1 MVDLLKIVDDRQKNN
16 GDWRA
21 SAYLEQK
28 EKDKVDVVYETEYY
42 RRSADQKFMILFT
55 KPKSSAG
62 QGYLR
67 LDKNLWFYDPSVG
80 KWERRTERERIGGT
94 NSRRS
99 DFDESRLAEEYDPT
113 DEGEEKLGAYTAQKL
128 LLKGKAGLDLAF
140 PMIRIWIDKETK
152 NVLKRQEYA
161 LSGPAAAH
169 LVLPEVEEGLQR
181 VEEGGRLL
189 PGGDPLLRRGREG
202 EPDAGPDPG
211 GRSAPAPRE
220 PVHEGLAR
228 EQEQVMRRDR
238 GRARVARSRGPGAA
252 WAQAGG
258 DRPSEQDIFGGSAP
272 KPAAPAPAGA
282 RRRRASA
289 AAGARRAAPAPAPPS
304 GGRRPPPRTVPP
316 AAAAEG
322 TERDQSVLGNSGGA
336 TQPLSDY
343 IAPDNPLQIGGQIY
357 LRTQTTAFQGSHPPP
372 PSSQWA
378 LSAPSLLDV
387 YLDARPNPR
396 VRAFVLGRM
405 SFDPT
410 RAPEQRERHAARAS
424 AAARGPSSGRRRRAS
439 PPSPPAADR
448 PRCSIRCGSGSTSS
462 STCS

>member
-1 MVDLLKIVDDRQKNN
+1 MIPMRKTFSAALVASLTLNLLPGAGPVRVAHAALTTPQMVDILKIVDDRQKNN

-161 LSGPAAAH
+161 LSNRLLRTSYYPKWKKVYSESKKAEVYYPEEIRFYDEVEKANQT
-169 LVLPEVEEGLQR
+169 LVLIRAVDLHP
-181 VEEGGRLL
+181 L
-189 PGGDPLLRRGREG
+189 PANLFTKAWLE
-202 EPDAGPDPG
+202 
-211 GRSAPAPRE
+211 SK
-220 PVHEGLAR
+220 
-228 EQEQVMRRDR
+228 
-238 GRARVARSRGPGAA
+238 SR
-252 WAQAGG
+252 
-258 DRPSEQDIFGGSAP
+258 
-272 KPAAPAPAGA
+272 
-282 RRRRASA
+282 
-289 AAGARRAAPAPAPPS
+289 
-304 GGRRPPPRTVPP
+304 
-316 AAAAEG
+316 
-322 TERDQSVLGNSGGA
+322 
-336 TQPLSDY
+336 
-343 IAPDNPLQIGGQIY
+343 
-357 LRTQTTAFQGSHPPP
+357 
-372 PSSQWA
+372 
-378 LSAPSLLDV
+378 
-387 YLDARPNPR
+387 
-396 VRAFVLGRM
+396 
-405 SFDPT
+405 
-410 RAPEQRERHAARAS
+410 
-424 AAARGPSSGRRRRAS
+424 
-439 PPSPPAADR
+439 
-448 PRCSIRCGSGSTSS
+448 
-462 STCS
+462 